1 MPPCAELRYFP
12 RSDGDESNMVI
23 VFRHEVSL
31 WSFRSFREML
41 SFECSNV
48 ICTDQVWSVPSEVF
62 FSICALFQVIVSET
76 TTFLQGASFEL
87 EEMVS

>member
-12 RSDGDESNMVI
+12 RSDRDESNMI
-23 VFRHEVSL
+23 IIFRHEVSL
-31 WSFRSFREML
+31 WSFRSFRERL

-48 ICTDQVWSVPSEVF
+48 IYNDQVWSVPSEVF

-76 TTFLQGASFEL
+76 TTFLEGASFEL